1 MFFFGSDSVVGKF
14 REPYITQP
22 CLNVYLL
29 LYENFNTFAR
39 EVNCQSG
46 LFVNILIHFSPF
58 CSVNAPW
65 YTIELFRRNA
75 PMQFKVLTAAEYEA
89 FALTHPGRYYINSS
103 KMLELKRNNGWD
115 VYYTGVTDDDGNIL
129 AAAGFSKVPA
139 ARFFHYAYAQRGI
152 LCDFRNHELTAF
164 FTAELKK
171 FLKANGMA
179 YLRMDPYI
187 EYQELNTDGSLT
199 ENGFCNQ
206 DIIDYLGSLG
216 YQHLGFTK
224 NYTADSQVRYMVVLD
239 LIGKTEK
246 DIEAGYEPNTRRTI
260 VRAKKF
266 GVEIEECGP
275 DHLQDFMKLM
285 EFTSEKRH
293 FTDLGED
300 SYKAQMEAF
309 GPDCAKVWLAVLDT
323 QKLIQINENDLQ
335 NVLKESEKTAAALEK
350 TPNNG
355 KMLRRK
361 KEEEERIQQ
370 IRKMIHETEELQKE
384 RGERII
390 LSGAYF
396 VIYDDEMYYISSG
409 SYDDLRRY
417 CGPYLIQDTAIRLAM
432 ERGCRR
438 YNFTG
443 TSGIFT
449 PEGDDFGVFE
459 FKRKLGGRPIE
470 LLGEF
475 ILTADPSMMKKIE
488 GINKLKHIIHR

>member
-1 MFFFGSDSVVGKF
+1 
-14 REPYITQP
+14 
-22 CLNVYLL
+22 
-29 LYENFNTFAR
+29 
-39 EVNCQSG
+39 
-46 LFVNILIHFSPF
+46 
-58 CSVNAPW
+58 
-65 YTIELFRRNA
+65 
-75 PMQFKVLTAAEYEA
+75 MQFKVLNAAEYEA
-89 FALTHPGRYYINSS
+89 FAATHPGRYYINSS
-103 KMLELKRNNGWD
+103 RMLELKRNNGWE
-115 VYYTGVTDDDGNIL
+115 VYYTGVTDDSGKIL

-164 FTAELKK
+164 FTEELKK

-179 YLRMDPYI
+179 YLRMDPYV
-187 EYQELNTDGSLT
+187 EYQQLDTDGSPT
-199 ENGFCNQ
+199 EGGFCNQ
-206 DIIDYLGSLG
+206 DIIDYLGTLG
-216 YQHLGFTK
+216 YRHLGFTK

-239 LIGKTEK
+239 LEGKTEK

-266 GVEIEECGP
+266 GIEIVECDP

-293 FTDLGED
+293 FIDLGEE
-300 SYKAQMEAF
+300 SYKAQMRAF
-309 GPDCAKVWLAVLDT
+309 GPDNAKIWLAVLDT
-323 QKLIQINENDLQ
+323 GKLIRMNQKDLQ
-335 NVLKESEKTAAALEK
+335 EVLEESKKTDAALEK

-361 KEEEERIQQ
+361 KEEEERVKQ
-370 IRKMIHETEELQKE
+370 INKMIHETEELQKE
-384 RGERII
+384 RGERIV

-409 SYDDLRRY
+409 SYDELRRY
-417 CGPYLIQDTAIRLAM
+417 CGPYLIQDTAIRLAL

-443 TSGIFT
+443 TSGIFS
-449 PEGDDFGVFE
+449 PEADDFGVYE

-475 ILTADPSMMKKIE
+475 TLTADPSAMKKIE
-488 GINKLKHIIHR
+488 AVNRLKHFLHR